1 MKTMLTFLAGHQIE
15 VFTATWCPDC
25 RRLDRFLAESELP
38 HTKVD
43 IDTVPGAAEELEES
57 TGKRGVPYLR
67 LDGRHWVRGY
77 HKELPTRFDPKL
89 FVAELQAALGSATK

>member
-1 MKTMLTFLAGHQIE
+1 MNASYACLAGHRVE

-25 RRLDRFLAESELP
+25 KRLDRVLADAGIAHER
-38 HTKVD
+38 VD
-43 IDTVPGAAEELEES
+43 IDRVEGAADELERE

-67 LDGRHWVRGY
+67 LDGAKWVRGY

-89 FVAELQAALGSATK
+89 FVAELEAALR